1 MSRYPVEALLRPI
14 VEWQSASACA
24 SASLLLAMQPQW
36 FALPSFYSYSL
47 AGLLSFRTLQR
58 FWQGFPIY
66 RYQKR
71 LKRLPRYVLPAAKVP
86 VSQRQLFLGKGF
98 EWRAIHTQRFYQ
110 CNLPQFERYTK
121 AGKSYALSRRIEFLS
136 ERHPVL
142 KPLAYLTTSNSGLNP
157 VRPLPEVGG
166 NPLLH
171 GVEPQETDVLL
182 GLGERVGHTLVLGTT
197 RVGKT
202 RLLELLLIQDIR
214 RGDVVIVFDPKGDAN
229 LLRRIYAEAKACG
242 REDDVIIFHLGFPEH
257 SARYNPISQFA
268 RVTEVANRVANQL
281 PASGD
286 SAAFKEFAWRFVNI
300 IAQAL
305 VALGRR
311 PTYHAIQRYILN
323 IDHLLLDYC
332 KQWLPK
338 VDPNWES
345 AVALVE
351 KEIDAQKLPIH
362 MRTRSR
368 YLLAIVNYI
377 RNSALYDPIAE
388 GLCSAFNYDKT
399 YFDKITA
406 SLLPL
411 LEKLTTGKSAELISP
426 IYDNLEDERPL
437 FDWQQVIRG
446 RKIVYVGLDAM
457 SDREVASAV
466 GSAMFSDLCSVAGQI
481 YKHGTEGIGSLS
493 KTREKI
499 AINVH
504 ADEFNEIA
512 NDDVNTLL
520 NKAGG
525 AGFQLTL
532 YTQTRADISVRLGSQ
547 DKAEQ
552 TKGNLNTLICLRVAN
567 EDTARLL
574 TDMLP
579 KNVPVQIIQPVSS
592 ATDANNVGTEQDF
605 GTTNEDRL
613 NTVEVPLLNPGD
625 LLQLPK
631 GQAFCLMNGGQLWK
645 FRIPL
650 PSSDDFKG
658 IPAWVEE
665 LSQHMK
671 AKYQNNTMEASSH
684 L

>member
-1 MSRYPVEALLRPI
+1 MNRYPVEALLRPL
-14 VEWQSASACA
+14 VEWQSMTACA
-24 SASLLLAMQPQW
+24 SAGALLVIHPHW
-36 FALPSFYSYSL
+36 FALPPFYSYSL
-47 AGLLSFRTLQR
+47 AGLLGLRTLQR
-58 FWQGFPIY
+58 FYQGLKPW
-66 RYQKR
+66 RYQSR
-71 LKRLPRYVLPAAKVP
+71 LKRLPRYVLAAANVP
-86 VSQRQLFLGKGF
+86 VSLRHLFLGKGF
-98 EWRAIHTQRFYQ
+98 EWRVIHAQRFYQ
-110 CNLPQFERYTK
+110 CNLPQFDRYTRL
-121 AGKSYALSRRIEFLS
+121 GKSYTLARRLEFLA
-136 ERHPVL
+136 ERNALL
-142 KPLAYLTTSNSGLNP
+142 KPLASMTGKDSRWNP
-157 VRPLPEVGG
+157 VRLLPDVSG

-171 GVEPQETDVLL
+171 GVEPHETDVLL
-182 GLGERVGHTLVLGTT
+182 ALSERVGHTLVLGTT

-214 RGDVVIVFDPKGDAN
+214 RGDVVIVFDPKGDAD
-229 LLRRIYAEAKACG
+229 LLRRLYAEAKACG
-242 REDDVIIFHLGFPEH
+242 REDDVIIFHLGFPQQ

-281 PASGD
+281 PAAGD
-286 SAAFKEFAWRFVNI
+286 SAAFKDFAWRFVNI

-311 PTYHAIQRYILN
+311 PTYHALQRYILN
-323 IDHLLLDYC
+323 IDHLLLEYC
-332 KQWLPK
+332 KQWLPN
-338 VDPNWES
+338 VDPHWES
-345 AVALVE
+345 AVAVIE
-351 KEIDAQKLPIH
+351 KEIDEQKLPIH
-362 MRTRSR
+362 LRARSR
-368 YLLAIVNYI
+368 HLVAIVNYI
-377 RNSALYDPIAE
+377 KHRNLYDTIAE

-426 IYDNLEDERPL
+426 NYEDTEDERPL

-481 YKHGTEGIGSLS
+481 YKHGTEGVGGLT
-493 KTREKI
+493 KTRDKV

-504 ADEFNEIA
+504 GDEFNEIA
-512 NDDVNTLL
+512 NDDVNILL

-552 TKGNLNTLICLRVAN
+552 MKGNLNTLICLRVAN

-579 KNVPVQIIQPVSS
+579 QQVPVNVIQPVSS
-592 ATDANNVGTEQDF
+592 ATDASDVGTEQDF

-613 NTVEVPLLNPGD
+613 NTVEVPLLNPGN

-650 PSSDDFKG
+650 PSVDDFKG
-658 IPAWVEE
+658 IPAWIED
-665 LSQHMK
+665 LSTHMK
-671 AKYQNNTMEASSH
+671 AKYRLNHHEPCA
-684 L
+684 